1 MRYTIIDGE
10 KVPVV
15 DAKAVETIK
24 NKRTNKQ
31 YASKE
36 EFDADVANP
45 NTDTVA
51 DDFQQDVQITV
62 DSLQVFGKKG

>member
-10 KVPVV
+10 KIPVV

>member
-10 KVPVV
+10 KVPIV
-15 DAKAVETIK
+15 DAKAIETIK